1 MAELNNEPRRDAGP
15 ELRNVP
21 DLEPMPA
28 GEVQGLAVGA
38 GGETAVAELN
48 NGSRKDVTN
57 ISLGTC
63 SGPPDSESGEGG
75 KQRKQDLVTVDYEK
89 NAKGRNVSAKI
100 TELQK
105 CGMETK
111 TGMKRTVLV
120 AGRGASA
127 KKRKEGEMKIGRI
140 EDLIARMGGE
150 KRKKN
155 QEGEVLKRQKNVLP
169 GL

>member
-1 MAELNNEPRRDAGP
+1 M
-15 ELRNVP
+15 
-21 DLEPMPA
+21 
-28 GEVQGLAVGA
+28 
-38 GGETAVAELN
+38 
-48 NGSRKDVTN
+48 
-57 ISLGTC
+57 
-63 SGPPDSESGEGG
+63 
-75 KQRKQDLVTVDYEK
+75 DYEK
-89 NAKGRNVSAKI
+89 NVKGRNVSAKI
-100 TELQK
+100 AELQK

-140 EDLIARMGGE
+140 EDLIARMGGK

>member
-1 MAELNNEPRRDAGP
+1 MDYE
-15 ELRNVP
+15 
-21 DLEPMPA
+21 
-28 GEVQGLAVGA
+28 
-38 GGETAVAELN
+38 
-48 NGSRKDVTN
+48 
-57 ISLGTC
+57 
-63 SGPPDSESGEGG
+63 
-75 KQRKQDLVTVDYEK
+75 KQDLVDYEK
-89 NAKGRNVSAKI
+89 NVKGRNVSAKI
-100 TELQK
+100 AELQK

-111 TGMKRTVLV
+111 NEVRRTVLV

-140 EDLIARMGGE
+140 EDLIARMGGK